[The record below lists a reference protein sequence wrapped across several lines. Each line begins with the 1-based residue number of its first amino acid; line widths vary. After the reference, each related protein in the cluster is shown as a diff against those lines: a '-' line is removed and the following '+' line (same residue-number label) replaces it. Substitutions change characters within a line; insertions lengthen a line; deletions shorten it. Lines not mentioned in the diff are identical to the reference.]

1 MIETLPVAIFGVFV
15 ASVLRGFTGFGFG
28 LAAVPLLSL
37 ALPPAKV
44 VPLVVVLQVIVGVA
58 GVRQAAPL
66 CDWRAVRGLS
76 PGLILGIPVGVAV
89 LTAFR
94 PNPVRLVIG
103 CVILAS
109 VLLLWRGL
117 RLPPRPSSVLTIGVG
132 LVAGVMSGL
141 ASMGGPPIVVYLL
154 ALSHR
159 AATVRAT
166 SIIYF
171 MIASMVAVLL
181 MGLKGLIDGE
191 ILVWSIASMPVLWVG
206 NHVGAWGFQRSQPH
220 HHRLTA
226 LLTLS
231 MLAVLLIARAVGD
244 W

>member
-1 MIETLPVAIFGVFV
+1 MIITLLMAVFGVFV

-58 GVRQAAPL
+58 GVREAALL
-66 CDWRAVRGLS
+66 CDCRAVRGLS
-76 PGLILGIPVGVAV
+76 PGLILGIPIGVAV

-94 PNPVRLVIG
+94 ANPVRLVIG

-117 RLPPRPSSVLTIGVG
+117 RLPPRPSRILTMAVG

-141 ASMGGPPIVVYLL
+141 ASMGGPPIVAYLL
-154 ALSHR
+154 ALSHK
-159 AATVRAT
+159 AAVVRAT
-166 SIIYF
+166 SIVYF
-171 MIASMVAVLL
+171 MLASMVAGLL

-191 ILVWSIASMPVLWVG
+191 VLLWSIASIPVLWAGNLVG
-206 NHVGAWGFQRSQPH
+206 TGGFQRSHPR

-231 MLAVLLIARAVGD
+231 ILAISLIARAAHD

>member
-1 MIETLPVAIFGVFV
+1 
-15 ASVLRGFTGFGFG
+15 
-28 LAAVPLLSL
+28 
-37 ALPPAKV
+37 
-44 VPLVVVLQVIVGVA
+44 
-58 GVRQAAPL
+58 
-66 CDWRAVRGLS
+66 
-76 PGLILGIPVGVAV
+76 
-89 LTAFR
+89 
-94 PNPVRLVIG
+94 
-103 CVILAS
+103 VILAS

-117 RLPPRPSSVLTIGVG
+117 RLPPSPSRVLTIGVG

-159 AATVRAT
+159 AAVVRAT

-171 MIASMVAVLL
+171 MLASMLAVLL

-191 ILVWSIASMPVLWVG
+191 ILVWSIASMPVLWAG
-206 NHVGAWGFQRSQPH
+206 NHVGTWGFQRSRPH

-231 MLAVLLIARAVGD
+231 ILAVLLIARAVGD